1 MPLHGNRFI
10 FSSHTYFASPWR
22 SWQSLAFCLRSYA
35 RLQKGKQSSRTYA
48 QVKRAPFLVL
58 FLGGS
63 SLDPPAWSLCSE
75 EPDCMRWDLAPTLS
89 LSGAKQTLGKAL
101 RLITMHLFKQTSSVW
116 IKVIPLMCPQKPL
129 ECVPHESAEERCL
142 ACLRI
147 AEWYKSCNYGVS
159 VAFRLLIREIKPCCI
174 FALS

>member
-22 SWQSLAFCLRSYA
+22 SWQNLAICLRSYA
-35 RLQKGKQSSRTYA
+35 RLQNGKQSSRTYA
-48 QVKRAPFLVL
+48 QVNRAPFLVL
-58 FLGGS
+58 FLGGAS
-63 SLDPPAWSLCSE
+63 GPSLCSE
-75 EPDCMRWDLAPTLS
+75 EPVCMRWDLAPSLS

-129 ECVPHESAEERCL
+129 ECVPHESAEERCR